1 MGLFDKLKG
10 IKEPQPGV
18 APVPPTELQQR
29 LLGLNND
36 QVPFTVT
43 PGPGGEDGDVVA
55 EWKIVDAKWL
65 EIFAQA
71 GLEKTH
77 RIYLSFDVKGNE
89 VRVLEESWDV
99 QWRAGVP
106 EISLSAEA
114 FRGRTMGSKSFG
126 TGYAFKGI
134 NPLDYGQV
142 YNYRFDVSEMKDPIA
157 EVVTGSGWTFRP
169 VVSKG
174 KLAD

>member
-10 IKEPQPGV
+10 VKEPQPGT
-18 APVPPTELQQR
+18 APVSPDELHGK
-29 LLGLNND
+29 LLALNGD

-43 PGPGGEDGDVVA
+43 SGQGGENGDLIA
-55 EWKIVDAKWL
+55 EWKIVDAQWV

-71 GLEKTH
+71 GLQKTH
-77 RIYLSFDVKGNE
+77 RIYLTLDPSDNE

-99 QWRAGVP
+99 TWRAGVP

-126 TGYAFKGI
+126 TGYAWKGV

-157 EVVTGSGWTFRP
+157 EVVTGTGWTFRP
-169 VVSKG
+169 VMSKG
-174 KLAD
+174 KLVD